1 MSAGVESRIGTGRGL
16 EVIDIT
22 DGVADAVH
30 ATGVSDGI
38 CWVYSPYTTCV
49 VRLSESEAGLL
60 DDFVALLRRLVHN
73 HNTHSGD
80 ESFERKGGN
89 AASADVRCL
98 SMLLGGAGEAIPI
111 AGGALRLGTWQRVL
125 FVKLD
130 LEREARARDR
140 WWHVQVVGC

>member
-1 MSAGVESRIGTGRGL
+1 MSAARVESRIGTGRGL

-22 DGVADAVH
+22 DGVADAVP

-38 CWVYSPYTTCV
+38 CWVYSPSTTCV

-73 HNTHSGD
+73 HGNTAND
-80 ESFERKGGN
+80 
-89 AASADVRCL
+89 DLRCL
-98 SMLLGGAGEAIPI
+98 SILLGGVSEAIPI

-125 FVKLD
+125 FLKLD
-130 LEREARARDR
+130 PGREARARDR